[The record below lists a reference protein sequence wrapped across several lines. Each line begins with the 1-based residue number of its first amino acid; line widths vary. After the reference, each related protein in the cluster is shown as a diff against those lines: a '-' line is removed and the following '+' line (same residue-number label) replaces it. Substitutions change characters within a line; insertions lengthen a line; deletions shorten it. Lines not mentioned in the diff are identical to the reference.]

1 MVKVENKT
9 QFNRVINGV
18 MIKRGSNELLQKDVN
33 KVKEALAD
41 PFIKPLVAAGKLVIE
56 DVSLS
61 AKTTPAT
68 NVSTSAP
75 IETPDVANMNVADAT
90 NAIRTISDK
99 SVLAALLKSETTS
112 ANRKGVVDV
121 IKAKLK

>member
-1 MVKVENKT
+1 LVKVENKT

-18 MIKRGSNELLQKDVN
+18 MIKRGLNDLISKDVN
-33 KVKEALAD
+33 KVKKALAD
-41 PFIKPLVAAGKLVIE
+41 PLIKPLVADGQLVIE
-56 DVSLS
+56 DVQQST
-61 AKTTPAT
+61 KTTPAT

>member
-1 MVKVENKT
+1 MFKVENKT

-18 MIKRGSNELLQKDVN
+18 MIKRGLNDLISKDVN

-41 PFIKPLVAAGKLVIE
+41 PLIKSLVADGQLVIE
-56 DVSLS
+56 DVQRNV
-61 AKTTPAT
+61 KTSPAT
-68 NVSTSAP
+68 DATISAP

>member
-1 MVKVENKT
+1 LVKVENKT

-18 MIKRGSNELLQKDVN
+18 MVKRGLNDLLQKDFN
-33 KVKEALAD
+33 KVKKALAD
-41 PFIKPLVAAGKLVIE
+41 PLIKPLVADGQLVIE
-56 DVSLS
+56 DVQQST
-61 AKTTPAT
+61 KTTPAT

>member
-1 MVKVENKT
+1 MVKVENRT

-18 MIKRGSNELLQKDVN
+18 MIKRGLNNLLQKEVN
-33 KVKEALAD
+33 KVKKALAD
-41 PFIKPLVAAGKLVIE
+41 PLIKPLVADGQLIVE
-56 DVSLS
+56 DVSQI
-61 AKTTPAT
+61 AKDTPAT
-68 NVSTSAP
+68 SAATYAP

-90 NAIRTISDK
+90 NAIRTISDE
-99 SVLAALLKSETTS
+99 SVLEALLKSETTS

>member
-18 MIKRGSNELLQKDVN
+18 MVKRGLNDLLQKDFN
-33 KVKEALAD
+33 KVKKALAD
-41 PFIKPLVAAGKLVIE
+41 PLIKPLVADGELVIE
-56 DVSLS
+56 DVQQST
-61 AKTTPAT
+61 KTTPET

-99 SVLAALLKSETTS
+99 SMLAALLKSETTS

>member
-1 MVKVENKT
+1 MVKVENRT

-18 MIKRGSNELLQKDVN
+18 MIKRGLNNLLQKEAN
-33 KVKEALAD
+33 KVKKALAD
-41 PFIKPLVAAGKLVIE
+41 PLIKPLVADGQLIVE
-56 DVSLS
+56 DVSQI
-61 AKTTPAT
+61 AKDTPAT
-68 NVSTSAP
+68 SATTYAP

-90 NAIRTISDK
+90 NAIRTISDE
-99 SVLAALLKSETTS
+99 SVLEALLKSETTS

>member
-18 MIKRGSNELLQKDVN
+18 MVKRGLNDLLQKDFN
-33 KVKEALAD
+33 KVKKALTD
-41 PFIKPLVAAGKLVIE
+41 PLIKPLVADGQLVIE
-56 DVSLS
+56 DVQQST
-61 AKTTPAT
+61 KTTPAT

>member
-1 MVKVENKT
+1 LVKVENRT

-33 KVKEALAD
+33 KVKKALAD

-56 DVSLS
+56 DVQQNV
-61 AKTTPAT
+61 KTSPAT
-68 NVSTSAP
+68 NATISAP

-90 NAIRTISDK
+90 NAIRTISDE
-99 SVLAALLKSETTS
+99 SVLEALLKSETTS

>member
-1 MVKVENKT
+1 LVKVENKT

-18 MIKRGSNELLQKDVN
+18 MIKRGLNDLISKDVN

-41 PFIKPLVAAGKLVIE
+41 PLIKSLVADGQLVIE
-56 DVSLS
+56 DVQQNV
-61 AKTTPAT
+61 KTSPAT
-68 NVSTSAP
+68 DATISAP

>member
-18 MIKRGSNELLQKDVN
+18 MIKRGLNDLISKDVN
-33 KVKEALAD
+33 KVKKALAD
-41 PFIKPLVAAGKLVIE
+41 PLIKPLVADGQLVIE
-56 DVSLS
+56 DVQQST
-61 AKTTPAT
+61 KTTPAT

>member
-18 MIKRGSNELLQKDVN
+18 MVKRGLNDLLQKDFN
-33 KVKEALAD
+33 KVQKALAD
-41 PFIKPLVAAGKLVIE
+41 PLIKPLVADGQLVIE
-56 DVSLS
+56 DVQQST
-61 AKTTPAT
+61 KTTPAT
-68 NVSTSAP
+68 NMSTSVP

>member
-18 MIKRGSNELLQKDVN
+18 MVKRGLNDLLQKDFN
-33 KVKEALAD
+33 KVKKALAD
-41 PFIKPLVAAGKLVIE
+41 PLIKPLVADGQLVIE
-56 DVSLS
+56 DVQQST
-61 AKTTPAT
+61 KTTPAT

>member
-1 MVKVENKT
+1 MVKVENRT

-18 MIKRGSNELLQKDVN
+18 MIKRGLNDLISKDVN
-33 KVKEALAD
+33 KIKKALAD
-41 PFIKPLVAAGKLVIE
+41 PLIKPLVTDGQLVIE
-56 DVSLS
+56 DVQQST
-61 AKTTPAT
+61 KTTPAT

>member
-1 MVKVENKT
+1 MAKVENKT
-9 QFNRVINGV
+9 QFNRIVNGV
-18 MIKRGSNELLQKDVN
+18 MVKRGVNNFLQKDVD
-33 KVKEALAD
+33 KLKKALTD
-41 PFIKPLVAAGKLVIE
+41 PLIKPLVAAGQLVIE
-56 DVSLS
+56 DVSQKVK
-61 AKTTPAT
+61 ATPMKDTT
-68 NVSTSAP
+68 TSAP

-99 SVLAALLKSETTS
+99 GVLAALLKSETTS

>member
-18 MIKRGSNELLQKDVN
+18 MVKRGLNDLLQKDFN
-33 KVKEALAD
+33 KVQKALAD
-41 PFIKPLVAAGKLVIE
+41 PLIKPLVADGQLVIE
-56 DVSLS
+56 DVQQST
-61 AKTTPAT
+61 KTTPAT

-90 NAIRTISDK
+90 NAIRTISDE
-99 SVLAALLKSETTS
+99 SVLEALLKSETTS
-112 ANRKGVVDV
+112 ANRKGVVDA